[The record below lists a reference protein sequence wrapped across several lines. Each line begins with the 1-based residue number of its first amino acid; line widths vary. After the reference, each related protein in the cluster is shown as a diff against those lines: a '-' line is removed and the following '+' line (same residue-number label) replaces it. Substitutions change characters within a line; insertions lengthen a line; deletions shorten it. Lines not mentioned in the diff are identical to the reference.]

1 MCQEG
6 AAGAEI
12 SLYFQAAVYG
22 SGRGQKGSLS
32 GRQSRNASLRR
43 TCDLQRGTRRIA
55 RSKRKGINVNGETCT
70 HYLTLTKEVLDNPD
84 FNEASKY
91 VCSPAL
97 RDQEDIDALWD
108 ALNSGLLTAISSDHC
123 GIDVAELKQAGRN
136 DFTQIPNGSPGA
148 GDRFS
153 MIWTY
158 GVESGKI
165 SRQKFVELIAANPA
179 KINGIF
185 PQKGTLDVGSDAD
198 IVIFDPSWEGEVH
211 LADNPNGVDYNIF
224 EGRKQIGRVET
235 VFLRGNMAVQN
246 GNSSEDPAW
255 DGLFRQKCTRAAIQA
270 YDRPGRGAFC
280 IQKKRKRVWRCAAR
294 CG

>member
-1 MCQEG
+1 
-6 AAGAEI
+6 
-12 SLYFQAAVYG
+12 
-22 SGRGQKGSLS
+22 
-32 GRQSRNASLRR
+32 
-43 TCDLQRGTRRIA
+43 
-55 RSKRKGINVNGETCT
+55 
-70 HYLTLTKEVLDNPD
+70 
-84 FNEASKY
+84 
-91 VCSPAL
+91 
-97 RDQEDIDALWD
+97 
-108 ALNSGLLTAISSDHC
+108 
-123 GIDVAELKQAGRN
+123 
-136 DFTQIPNGSPGA
+136 
-148 GDRFS
+148 

-246 GNSSEDPAW
+246 GKFI
-255 DGLFRQKCTRAAIQA
+255 G
-270 YDRPGRGAFC
+270 RPGMGRFVPAKMYAGC
-280 IQKKRKRVWRCAAR
+280 YTGI
-294 CG
+294 